1 MKKGL
6 FILLALIIASSVCAF
21 TKGTI
26 NPGGTVSFTS
36 YKPNSDQKAIT
47 KFGITP
53 QVGYFVIGFWAIFSH
68 SRKNPPF
75 LKKTIKLFYNSLLL
89 FIAIFTNVLRIL

>member
-36 YKPNSDQKAIT
+36 HKPNSDEKAIT
-47 KFGITP
+47 MFSITP
-53 QVGYFVIGFWAIFSH
+53 QVGYFVMDNLSAD
-68 SRKNPPF
+68 
-75 LKKTIKLFYNSLLL
+75 
-89 FIAIFTNVLRIL
+89 VLINYTYEGQK